1 MKNMRMKK
9 SMKKLERMSFK
20 DLSKNEQIAL
30 YIRDNP
36 EALSQ
41 ELMLYVATHYMNYGY
56 IRKRIKELYPKIV
69 KNNIQDN
76 NFVIIPEHYEN
87 QE

>member
-1 MKNMRMKK
+1 MKTMQ
-9 SMKKLERMSFK
+9 SVERMSFNQ
-20 DLSKNEQIAL
+20 LSKNEQIAL
-30 YIRDNP
+30 YLHDHP
-36 EALSQ
+36 KALSQ

>member
-1 MKNMRMKK
+1 MKMMQRVQ
-9 SMKKLERMSFK
+9 RMSFNQ
-20 DLSKNEQIAL
+20 LSKNEQIAL
-30 YIRDNP
+30 YLHDNP

-41 ELMLYVATHYMNYGY
+41 ELMLYIATHYMNIGY

-76 NFVIIPEHYEN
+76 NFVLIPEHYVQNKE
-87 QE
+87 

>member
-1 MKNMRMKK
+1 MKMMQKV
-9 SMKKLERMSFK
+9 ERMSIK

-41 ELMLYVATHYMNYGY
+41 ELMLYIATHLMNVGY

-69 KNNIQDN
+69 KNIIQDN
-76 NFVIIPEHYEN
+76 NFVLIPDHYVQNKE
-87 QE
+87 

>member
-1 MKNMRMKK
+1 MKK
-9 SMKKLERMSFK
+9 VERMSFK

-30 YIRDNP
+30 YLHDHPN
-36 EALSQ
+36 ALTQ
-41 ELMLYVATHYMNYGY
+41 KLMLYIATHYMNIGY

-76 NFVIIPEHYEN
+76 NFVIIPSHYE
-87 QE
+87 EK